1 MHFLAALI
9 GLMMIGIA
17 LREGFETIVLPRTS
31 IQGMRLTRIF
41 YKQGWSAWSKGS
53 FKLPV
58 ERREGFLSAFGP
70 LSLIG
75 LLVLW
80 AVFLV
85 LGFGLLQWSQVNS
98 FAPKSSLNLISAIY
112 LSGTTVFT
120 LGLGDIIPTQP
131 FSRFVAVLEAGTG
144 FGFLAIVIGYH
155 PTLYQS
161 FSRRETIISMLDTR
175 ASSPPSSA
183 ELLSRYAKTHDYAS
197 LEQFLKDWEVWGAE
211 LLESHLSYPVL
222 AFYRSQHT
230 GQSWVSAL
238 ATIMDTCAL
247 IISGVCP
254 GPLSQATHTFAI
266 GRHAAVDLA
275 IVFNVDPAQLSQP
288 RLSDGDWNLLTAKLS
303 GAGIELSTSDD
314 MKAVLDDLRSQYEP
328 HLNAMA
334 TRFLMPLPP
343 WVYDIDNVDNWRSD
357 PWKQGEMSHL

>member
-144 FGFLAIVIGYH
+144 FGFLAIVIGYL

-161 FSRRETIISMLDTR
+161 FSRRETIISMLDSR

-288 RLSDGDWNLLTAKLS
+288 RLSDGDWNLLS